1 MSTTRPMR
9 TASGGDLFARNATG
23 LVRGVSSVTSVL
35 INYIPGS
42 PVLGLSYGFFLVLS
56 LYPGGNF
63 LLALL
68 LLLPMALAYTY
79 SFGLLTS
86 AMPRSGGDYVLVSRI
101 LHPVVGVISSFYM
114 QLANGMFS
122 TALGG
127 WYFTTLALGPDLI
140 IIGLISGDQ
149 SLVNAGNTIL
159 TSKGWQF
166 GIGVVVI
173 IVSLLPFFLGWASW
187 ARMQAIVFLFTMSGL
202 VLSLLVAL
210 FTGRGAFHSH
220 FNHFANPITHNSDT
234 YAAIIAAGQK
244 AGVVTNAGFSFS
256 KTLPMVAFV
265 AAFGIYAYFTSFVGG
280 EIRQGSSL
288 KTAHRMALGGLL
300 SIVSVA
306 IGALIFFHSFG
317 RDFLATSYGGG
328 MPKQFNVTPT
338 YFFLTSAQ
346 LQSTIAAIFLVATF
360 ALFWPLLTAV
370 AFLQPTRMIFAYSF
384 DGLLPRGASK
394 VSGRNHAPVV
404 AIVIAGALAVL
415 TLFWAIFVAANVF
428 QVVTYTVL
436 AQVVSMGLV
445 GVAALLFPYRRP
457 ELFRASTS
465 TRRFAG
471 IPVVS
476 IAGAGA
482 ILSTIILWILYFT
495 QAKLGLADKGNF
507 FLWIGGTLVL
517 AVLFYFGATAVRR
530 RQGVALERVYSEI
543 PPE

>member
-1 MSTTRPMR
+1 MSA
-9 TASGGDLFARNATG
+9 ASAAGTDLFARNATG
-23 LVRGVSSVTSVL
+23 LVRGVSSVTSVI

-68 LLLPMALAYTY
+68 LLLPMALSYTY

-86 AMPRSGGDYVLVSRI
+86 AMPRSGGDYMLVSRI

-127 WYFTTLALGPDLI
+127 WYFSTLALGPGLI
-140 IIGLISGDQ
+140 VIGLVGGDHT
-149 SLVNAGNTIL
+149 LVSWGNTIL
-159 TSKGWQF
+159 TNHNWQF

-173 IVSLLPFFLGWASW
+173 AVSLLPFFFGWGWW
-187 ARMQAIVFLFTMSGL
+187 ARAQAIVFTFTMSGL
-202 VLSLLVAL
+202 VLSLVVAL
-210 FTGRGAFHSH
+210 FTSRGAFRNH
-220 FNHFANPITHNSDT
+220 FNSFARGITGKEDT
-234 YAAIIAAGQK
+234 YNSIIAAAHK
-244 AGVVTNAGFSFS
+244 AGVVTDAGFSFS
-256 KTLPMVAFV
+256 KTLPMVAFC

-280 EIRQGSSL
+280 EIRQGGSL
-288 KTAHRMALGGLL
+288 KTAHRMALGGVL
-300 SIVSVA
+300 SILSVA
-306 IGALIFFHSFG
+306 IGALIFFRSFGHSF
-317 RDFLATSYGGG
+317 LAASYGGG

-346 LQSTIAAIFLVATF
+346 IGNVAVAVFLVATF
-360 ALFWPLLTAV
+360 ALFWPLLTTI

-404 AIVIAGALAVL
+404 AIVIAGALAIL
-415 TLFWAIFVAANVF
+415 TLAWAIYVAANVF

-445 GVAALLFPYRRP
+445 GVAALLFPYRRAA
-457 ELFRASTS
+457 LFKAST
-465 TRRFAG
+465 TTKTFLG

-482 ILSTIILWILYFT
+482 IVSTIVLWILYFT

-517 AVLFYFGATAVRR
+517 AVVFYYSAVAVRR
-530 RQGVALERVYSEI
+530 RQGVALDRVYHEI